1 MKNNANPFKQMV
13 VFFLVVFLASLFILS
28 IPAAAKKKKPWDGVV
43 HAPLKTAKPFDYD
56 RDLVIQDGLGVEKLV
71 LADSAWCEPD
81 CEPPSSDTGYM
92 DTTGVVFYSTLA
104 QVFEGL
110 VVLSNTVTPPT
121 PQPLQIKL
129 EGLGSQSTEFLSNEA
144 IGYIG
149 RWWDNNTNAN
159 ISDGEY
165 ERLKFADD
173 VLGYVIFDGFD
184 TADVVKAF
192 ALDSS
197 YHILWTPQSGR
208 PAAGSV
214 VMPAGDYVA
223 YFALTE
229 NISWWRGVFLS
240 ENPLEFTI
248 SD

>member
-1 MKNNANPFKQMV
+1 
-13 VFFLVVFLASLFILS
+13 
-28 IPAAAKKKKPWDGVV
+28 
-43 HAPLKTAKPFDYD
+43 
-56 RDLVIQDGLGVEKLV
+56 
-71 LADSAWCEPD
+71 
-81 CEPPSSDTGYM
+81 M

-104 QVFEGL
+104 QIFEGV
-110 VVLSNTVTPPT
+110 VVLSNTVTPAT

-129 EGLGSQSTEFLSNEA
+129 EGPGSQSTEFWSNEA

-149 RWWDNNTNAN
+149 RWWDKDGPGGTANN
-159 ISDGEY
+159 IYDSDY
-165 ERLKFADD
+165 EAVKDTHD
-173 VLGYVIFDGFD
+173 ILGYVIFDGFD
-184 TADVVKAF
+184 TADVFKAF

-197 YHILWTPQSGR
+197 YHVLWTFQSGR
-208 PAAGSV
+208 PAEGSV

-248 SD
+248 IP